1 VYNVDGITYV
11 KNVEIEGNEAMSKHP
26 KDQDFSE
33 EADDGLDE
41 DEYDEMELLERLE
54 TLREDMEDLGV
65 TTLAEV
71 IQRIEDLHGR
81 LDANRRH

>member
-1 VYNVDGITYV
+1 
-11 KNVEIEGNEAMSKHP
+11 MSKSP
-26 KDQDFSE
+26 KDQDFSD
-33 EADDGLDE
+33 EANNDQDK

-71 IQRIEDLHGR
+71 IQRIEELHRR
-81 LDANRRH
+81 LDSK